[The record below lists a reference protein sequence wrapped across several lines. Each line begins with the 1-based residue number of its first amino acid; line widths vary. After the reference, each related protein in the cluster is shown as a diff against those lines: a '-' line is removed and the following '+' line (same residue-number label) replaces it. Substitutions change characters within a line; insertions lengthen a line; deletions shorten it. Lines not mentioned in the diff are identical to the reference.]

1 MHIDASSFSTY
12 SYLRRRFGEVNAK
25 ILVNLTIVTDRNG
38 LKIEEKKLIVL
49 ENFEIIK
56 DCWYSCEEGIRCT
69 VRGERYTVRD

>member
-56 DCWYSCEEGIRCT
+56 DC
-69 VRGERYTVRD
+69 

>member
-12 SYLRRRFGEVNAK
+12 SYLRRRFDEVNAK

-56 DCWYSCEEGIRCT
+56 NC
-69 VRGERYTVRD
+69 

>member
-25 ILVNLTIVTDRNG
+25 ILVILRIVMVCC

-56 DCWYSCEEGIRCT
+56 DR
-69 VRGERYTVRD
+69 

>member
-38 LKIEEKKLIVL
+38 LLF
-49 ENFEIIK
+49 EN
-56 DCWYSCEEGIRCT
+56 
-69 VRGERYTVRD
+69 RGEKINRLRKFRDNKRLLIFVRRRYTVYGTR